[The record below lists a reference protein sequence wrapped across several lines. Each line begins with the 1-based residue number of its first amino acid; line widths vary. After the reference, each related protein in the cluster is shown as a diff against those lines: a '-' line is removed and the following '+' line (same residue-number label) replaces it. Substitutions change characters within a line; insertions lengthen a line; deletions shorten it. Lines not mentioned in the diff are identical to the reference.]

1 MGEETGME
9 RRGENMT
16 GLAPIEAEAEAE
28 EDMTTKPIL
37 ANTNESSGEIVQC
50 AYFPRAGYQEI
61 LSLFPSTKAFK
72 VERILLT
79 FTR

>member
-1 MGEETGME
+1 
-9 RRGENMT
+9 MT
-16 GLAPIEAEAEAE
+16 GLAPIEEEAE

-37 ANTNESSGEIVQC
+37 ANGNESSGEIVQC
-50 AYFPRAGYQEI
+50 AYFPGAGYQEI

>member
-1 MGEETGME
+1 MGEGNGMG

-16 GLAPIEAEAEAE
+16 GLAPIEEVAE
-28 EDMTTKPIL
+28 EGIAIRPIL
-37 ANTNESSGEIVQC
+37 ANANENSGEIVQC
-50 AYFPRAGYQEI
+50 AYFPGAGYQEI
-61 LSLFPSTKAFK
+61 FSLFPSTKAFK

>member
-1 MGEETGME
+1 MG

-16 GLAPIEAEAEAE
+16 GLAPIEEEAEAKE
-28 EDMTTKPIL
+28 GMTTKPIL
-37 ANTNESSGEIVQC
+37 ANENESSGEIVQW

-61 LSLFPSTKAFK
+61 FSLFPSTKAFK

-79 FTR
+79 LTR

>member
-1 MGEETGME
+1 MGEENGME
-9 RRGENMT
+9 RKGENMT
-16 GLAPIEAEAEAE
+16 GLAPIEAEAE

-50 AYFPRAGYQEI
+50 AYFPRAVYQEI

>member
-1 MGEETGME
+1 MEEGNGME
-9 RRGENMT
+9 RRGGNMT
-16 GLAPIEAEAEAE
+16 GLVPIEEEAE
-28 EDMTTKPIL
+28 ESMAIRPIL
-37 ANTNESSGEIVQC
+37 ANANENSGEIVQC

-61 LSLFPSTKAFK
+61 FSLFPSTKAFK

>member
-1 MGEETGME
+1 MGEGNGMG

-16 GLAPIEAEAEAE
+16 GLAPIEEEAEAK
-28 EDMTTKPIL
+28 EDMTIKPVL
-37 ANTNESSGEIVQC
+37 ANVNESSGEIVQF

-61 LSLFPSTKAFK
+61 LSLFPTTKAFK